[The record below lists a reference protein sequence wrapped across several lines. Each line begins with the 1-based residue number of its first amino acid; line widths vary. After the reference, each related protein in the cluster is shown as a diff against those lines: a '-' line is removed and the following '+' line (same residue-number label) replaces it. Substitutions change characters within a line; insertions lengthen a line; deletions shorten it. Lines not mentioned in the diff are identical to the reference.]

1 MRLAEISF
9 RAEVKELEKLEAQY
23 ERRVKA
29 LDKAKAKAEKYGVAE
44 WTSEERNAWLETVE
58 KDGYYIKNKED
69 VNKNGAWFDL
79 LLAKDHLQE
88 TERALERCKERL
100 EKKEEAYNE
109 VLAQVEEEKIE
120 KRDDLIKVTL
130 EEMIKEWAKDG
141 IKLEGANG
149 RMFWGKTPQ
158 GKSFYIDG
166 NRYGYTTRTLNCYSL
181 SIDGETIF
189 TSGLFWRAYHKIKNN

>member
-23 ERRVKA
+23 ERRAKA

-44 WTSEERNAWLETVE
+44 WTSEERNAWLATVE
-58 KDGYYIKNKED
+58 MKGFYIKNKED
-69 VNKNGAWFDL
+69 VDKNGAWFNL
-79 LLAKDHLQE
+79 VLAKNSLQE

-109 VLAQVEEEKIE
+109 VLTQVEEEKIE